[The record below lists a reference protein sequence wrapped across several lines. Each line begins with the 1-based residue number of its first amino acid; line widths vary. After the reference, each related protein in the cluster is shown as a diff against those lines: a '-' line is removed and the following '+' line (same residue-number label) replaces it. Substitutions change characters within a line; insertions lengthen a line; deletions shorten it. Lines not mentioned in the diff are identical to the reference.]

1 MYPIAIRKRKDG
13 LSAMKNKL
21 AALLAA
27 LLLSFSLLPAQALA
41 SSPTDPGTPP
51 PVSEQN
57 QPETPDAPD
66 SLGDL
71 EFPAPPSGVSA
82 QSEGPGPFGDEH

>member
-1 MYPIAIRKRKDG
+1 
-13 LSAMKNKL
+13 MKNKL

-41 SSPTDPGTPP
+41 VSPTDPGTPP
-51 PVSEQN
+51 PVSEQK
-57 QPETPDAPD
+57 QPETPDAPGD
-66 SLGDL
+66 REDL

-82 QSEGPGPFGDEH
+82 QSEEMDWPDMEH